1 MTEVQNALTSPS
13 PASLELYMK
22 LLTSL
27 KPLGPF
33 QEEIKKASIHLVVR
47 SAFAGVRLRRDY
59 LLLTIKVQEPL
70 ESPRILKIEQ
80 VSKSRWH
87 CELKISDAKEIDR
100 ELSGWLRQAYEL
112 CS

>member
-1 MTEVQNALTSPS
+1 MTELQNALTSAS
-13 PASLELYMK
+13 PASLELYKK

-27 KPLGPF
+27 KPLGPY
-33 QEEIKKASIHLVVR
+33 QEEIKKTSIHLAAR
-47 SAFAGVRLRRDY
+47 TAFAGVRLRRDY
-59 LLLTIKVQEPL
+59 LLLTIKAEKPL

-87 CELKISDAKEIDR
+87 CELKLSDAKEIDR
-100 ELSGWLRQAYEL
+100 ELLGWLKQAYAL